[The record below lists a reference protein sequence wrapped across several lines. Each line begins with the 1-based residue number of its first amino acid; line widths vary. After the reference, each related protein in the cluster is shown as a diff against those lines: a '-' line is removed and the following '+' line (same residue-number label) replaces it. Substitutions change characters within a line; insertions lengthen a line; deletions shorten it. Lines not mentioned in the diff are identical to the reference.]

1 MKFTLPLPKGTHYRS
16 VVWKQSEVLPGVRY
30 ALRRVSLG
38 QRIELVSAVRELTL
52 RNEFLRAAEISDE
65 IEATLADLLVKKLY
79 LEWGLVEIRGLRIDG
94 ETPTSER
101 LIHGGPE
108 ALTDEIVNG
117 IRAEIELSPEERK
130 NF

>member
-1 MKFTLPLPKGTHYRS
+1 
-16 VVWKQSEVLPGVRY
+16 
-30 ALRRVSLG
+30 
-38 QRIELVSAVRELTL
+38 
-52 RNEFLRAAEISDE
+52 LRAAEISDE